1 MTTEKVTTSDE
12 VHKLTEKIKTGEGVV
27 KSNDEV
33 QKHTDN
39 ITTNEEVVKVT
50 GGLEDMKYAVVT
62 ISRKDSDKFEGQYK

>member
-1 MTTEKVTTSDE
+1 MVTNSFSEKTWLTTEKVTTSDE

-39 ITTNEEVVKVT
+39 ITTN
-50 GGLEDMKYAVVT
+50 
-62 ISRKDSDKFEGQYK
+62 